1 MPGSGSSGGSNIPS
15 PSPLNDRGRIS
26 FGTKTNSKCNFS
38 QGTLNN
44 EYLCAFPY
52 IGHCQFHQIHPLF
65 YQNAYLMI
73 QSSSSPRITHQHQ
86 DVVDFVCGGSNSFCL
101 ALPCLVLPCLA
112 STTPFARTS
121 RASRNVPIIPF
132 PKLSIYPQKNRIT
145 AVASMPPTSLFPSKG
160 ENC

>member
-1 MPGSGSSGGSNIPS
+1 VAVVVVATSQV
-15 PSPLNDRGRIS
+15 LRRIS

-101 ALPCLVLPCLA
+101 ALSCLALSCLVLRVRRHSLVHQGHPGTFQ
-112 STTPFARTS
+112 SS
-121 RASRNVPIIPF
+121 RSRNF
-132 PKLSIYPQKNRIT
+132 QSTPKRIT